1 MMALRRLRRLLL
13 KDPVKAELFALDS
26 KLQIARFPVRKAGLG
41 SPLPHLHG
49 DRAHPCHICTGTGL
63 MLRSRNPEAATR
75 RGTLHILH
83 FLGYSEYSVG
93 AATAAGLLP
102 VGADVQFVR
111 HKRRH
116 VAAGAAP
123 VASLCLP
130 QRFVR
135 TLPFGSKAIRNSGV
149 LWVLYEHN

>member
-1 MMALRRLRRLLL
+1 
-13 KDPVKAELFALDS
+13 
-26 KLQIARFPVRKAGLG
+26 
-41 SPLPHLHG
+41 
-49 DRAHPCHICTGTGL
+49 
-63 MLRSRNPEAATR
+63 MLRCRNPEAATR